1 MLSIFAK
8 SFKMLLARDNI
19 LFVFSELTG
28 STQHSAHISAGM
40 QLVERA
46 RIHEPT
52 WYFIYLFILLGIYAW
67 INIYYGNVVTQ
78 IYQSSTNFKAAN
90 RMFKNTGQL
99 QSQLDLV
106 LYMFY
111 FLSMGFFLYY
121 LEQKVQIFP
130 YGLRGGMLLLFN
142 IALLTGMFFGRVV
155 THNIAG
161 LLFSNLKIVREYL
174 YNMFVFNKLMGQ
186 VVLPLTFLLVYTRG
200 ILQEVV
206 FWTGITVVLGIMIL
220 RLFRGLLFSYKK
232 EVLIFY
238 MFLYLC
244 ALEIA
249 PLVLL
254 YRWLKGIL

>member
-1 MLSIFAK
+1 MLQ
-8 SFKMLLARDNI
+8 ARDNI
-19 LFVFSELTG
+19 LFVLSELTG
-28 STQHSAHISAGM
+28 SAQHFELTSAGM
-40 QLVERA
+40 QLAEKA

-52 WYFIYLFILLGIYAW
+52 WYFIYLFTLLGIYAW
-67 INIYYGNVVTQ
+67 INIYYGNVITQ

-106 LYMFY
+106 LYLFY
-111 FLSMGFFLYY
+111 FLSMGFLLYY

-130 YGLRGGMLLLFN
+130 YGLKGGMLLLFN
-142 IALLTGMFFGRVV
+142 IALLAGLFLGRLMI
-155 THNIAG
+155 HNIAG
-161 LLFSNLKIVREYL
+161 LLFSSLKIVREYL

-200 ILQEVV
+200 TLQQVV
-206 FWTGITVVLGIMIL
+206 FWTSIVIVLGILIL
-220 RLFRGLLFSYKK
+220 RLLRGLQFSYKK

>member
-1 MLSIFAK
+1 M
-8 SFKMLLARDNI
+8 LARNNT
-19 LFVFSELTG
+19 LFIFSELTG
-28 STQHSAHISAGM
+28 SAQHAEFTYAGL
-40 QLVERA
+40 QLVEKT

-67 INIYYGNVVTQ
+67 INIYYGNVITQ
-78 IYQSSTNFKAAN
+78 IFQSSTNFRAAN

-99 QSQLDLV
+99 QNQLDLI
-106 LYMFY
+106 LYLYY
-111 FLSMGFFLYY
+111 FLSMGFLLYF

-130 YGLRGGMLLLFN
+130 YDLRGGLLLLFN
-142 IALLTGMFFGRVV
+142 IAILAGIFFGRVV
-155 THNIAG
+155 IHTVAG
-161 LLFSNLKIVREYL
+161 LLFRSKKIVREYL
-174 YNMFVFNKLMGQ
+174 YNMFVFSKLMGLA
-186 VVLPLTFLLVYTRG
+186 VLPLTFLLVYTRG
-200 ILQEVV
+200 VLHQALFWISILL
-206 FWTGITVVLGIMIL
+206 ILGILIL
-220 RLFRGLLFSYKK
+220 RLIRGLQFSYKK